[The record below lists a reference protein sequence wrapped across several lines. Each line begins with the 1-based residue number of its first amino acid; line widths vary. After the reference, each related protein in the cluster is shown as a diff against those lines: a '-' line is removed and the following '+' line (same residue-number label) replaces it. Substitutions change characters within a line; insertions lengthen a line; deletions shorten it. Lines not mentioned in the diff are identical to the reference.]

1 MPMDPVRD
9 ELSKD
14 PWRFEFHQA
23 MRVLLRNSDHGRALG
38 GADRRFDL
46 NREPVRIGANASLAF
61 PASDIQSLQEAL
73 APGDTPKMK
82 VNFLGLTG
90 PTGVLPLPYTEFL
103 IEREVEGD
111 NGPAEFLD
119 VFNHRMAL
127 LFYFAWE
134 KYRSPV
140 ASEREVEHDMFRQI
154 LLSLVGLGTDHLQN
168 RQQLPDA
175 FFVNYAALLAIQP
188 RSASALRSIL
198 SDYFGVPVEV
208 QQFAGTWF
216 LLDEGS
222 RTQFQDDESDSQRV
236 GHGVVV
242 SEQYWSQES
251 MVRLRLGPLD
261 LPTYRLFLPG
271 GADGLHPPGRN
282 FTLLQEI
289 CRFFSRD
296 EMVFEAQLILDKNK
310 VPAAALDGE
319 EQVAVAEGGATG
331 CQLGW
336 TTWVKSAPFERNA
349 EDVVI
354 RL

>member
-1 MPMDPVRD
+1 MRDPALE
-9 ELSKD
+9 ELFKE

-23 MRVLLRNSDHGRALG
+23 MRVLLRNSDHGSTLG

-61 PASDIQSLQEAL
+61 PASDIQSLQEVQ
-73 APGDTPKMK
+73 APGETPKMT

-140 ASEREVEHDMFRQI
+140 AFEREIEHDLLRRI
-154 LLSLVGLGTDHLQN
+154 LLSLVGLGTDYLQNRQN
-168 RQQLPDA
+168 RQQLPNA
-175 FFVNYAALLAIQP
+175 FFVNYSALLAIQP

-198 SDYFGVPVEV
+198 SDYFGVPVEI
-208 QQFAGTWF
+208 QQFAGTWY

-222 RTQFQDDESDSQRV
+222 RTQFQDDESDSQRL
-236 GHGVVV
+236 GYGVVV
-242 SEQYWSQES
+242 SEEYWSQES
-251 MVRLRLGPLD
+251 MVRLRVGPLD
-261 LPTYRLFLPG
+261 LETYRRFLPG
-271 GADGLHPPGRN
+271 SRN
-282 FTLLQEI
+282 FTLLREI

-296 EMVFEAQLILDKNK
+296 EMVFEAQLILDKDK
-310 VPAAALDGE
+310 VPATALGE
-319 EQVAVAEGGATG
+319 EETVAAAEGAATG
-331 CQLGW
+331 AQLGW